1 MPDATSIF
9 VSCRDLAHRSN
20 RCRTSFHT
28 SDINA
33 VSDSP
38 NALHNVRASCL
49 HSALLS
55 SSFAIESSFD
65 SDTEYPA
72 YIAAVALACAD
83 QRVSERR
90 FGNLD
95 DTVLNA
101 SDKVFQLLVDAEK
114 KT

>member
-1 MPDATSIF
+1 MFYTHDRQCSKTVLHCCSQFILT
-9 VSCRDLAHRSN
+9 VSN
-20 RCRTSFHT
+20 
-28 SDINA
+28 
-33 VSDSP
+33 SP
-38 NALHNVRASCL
+38 NALHNVRGSCL

-55 SSFAIESSFD
+55 SSFVIESSVD
-65 SDTEYPA
+65 SNTEYPA
-72 YIAAVALACAD
+72 CIAAVALACAD

-101 SDKVFQLLVDAEK
+101 SDKAFQRLVDAEK